1 MKPIRIIDEMYNAE
15 IYLIVNIKHDEL
27 VKFFLKKYKHQFPYG
42 TDFDG
47 MHYLLTN
54 PQTGMNNHFI
64 IIYSYDKKLISDLS
78 ILDHEVTHLMFS
90 VLDIAGIKYDT
101 EHSEEAYTYYH
112 AHILTKCYKVL
123 HK

>member
-1 MKPIRIIDEMYNAE
+1 MKPIRIVDEMYNAE
-15 IYLIVNIKHDEL
+15 IYLIVNVKHDEL
-27 VKFFLKKYKHQFPYG
+27 LRFFLKKYKHPFPYEP
-42 TDFDG
+42 DFDG
-47 MHYLLTN
+47 MHYLLSN
-54 PQTGMNNHFI
+54 PKTGMKYHFI
-64 IIYSYDKKLISDLS
+64 IIYSYEKDSDDS
-78 ILDHEVTHLMFS
+78 FRILDHEVTHLMFS